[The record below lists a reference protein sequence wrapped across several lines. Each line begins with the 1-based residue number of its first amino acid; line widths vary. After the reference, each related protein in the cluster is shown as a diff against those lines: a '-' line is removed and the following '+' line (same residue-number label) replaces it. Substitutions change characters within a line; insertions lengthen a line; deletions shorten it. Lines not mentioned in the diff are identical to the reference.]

1 MTDSTKCSYLRLC
14 LYMASVR
21 CGYYIADVACRFL
34 RYQASVRNVRWVT
47 FLERI
52 YRYDADVAYVLV

>member
-1 MTDSTKCSYLRLC
+1 
-14 LYMASVR
+14 MASVR
-21 CGYYIADVACRFL
+21 CGDYIADVACRFL

-52 YRYDADVAYVLV
+52 YRYDADVAYVLA